1 MRLRHVFVFLL
12 VFGFSLTCRAEN
24 PASDST
30 RTRFFGVPLLFYT
43 PDTRWGGG
51 AAGIITFGQPPLRSS
66 VTFGI
71 SFTQRK
77 QFLLYLPFQ
86 LFSNDGKWRAYGE
99 LGWYKYLYQYFGIG
113 NAYSNDF
120 IELYTAKF
128 PRIRLTV
135 TQRLKGA
142 HALGLRWFSDNY
154 NIVETEAGGELA
166 QKLPPGASG
175 GFTSMPGAVWLYDN
189 RDNLFFP
196 TRGSL
201 FEVSAGAEHRLTG
214 SEFRFSRVS
223 FEGSKYFSTGKQTVL
238 ALNGVAIFSS
248 PGAPFFN
255 MAQLGGTKR
264 LRGYRDGK
272 YRDQH
277 LVLLQSEWRFPIIW
291 RFKGVAFAGMGAVFG
306 TKNDPF
312 KLRPNA
318 GAGLRFE
325 FDPKQH
331 IHFRLDY
338 GIGQGEGNSGLYL
351 TVGEAF

>member
-1 MRLRHVFVFLL
+1 MRLRHVFVFFL
-12 VFGFSLTCRAEN
+12 VLGFSLTCTAESL
-24 PASDST
+24 PSDST

-43 PDTRWGGG
+43 PDTYWGGG
-51 AAGIITFGQPPLRSS
+51 AAGIVTFGRPPLRSS
-66 VTFGI
+66 VTFGMA
-71 SFTQRK
+71 FTQRK

-86 LFSNDGKWRAYGE
+86 LFSNDGKYRLYGE
-99 LGWYKYLYQYFGIG
+99 LGWYKYIFQYFGIG
-113 NAYSNDF
+113 NAYPNDY

-142 HALGLRWFSDNY
+142 HAVGLRWFSDHY
-154 NIVETEAGGELA
+154 NIVETETGGELA
-166 QKLPPGASG
+166 QQLPPGATG

-201 FEVSAGAEHRLTG
+201 MEVSAGAEHRLTG
-214 SEFRFSRVS
+214 SEFSFTRVS
-223 FEGSKYFSTGKQTVL
+223 FEGSKYFSTSEKTVL

-272 YRDQH
+272 YRDRH
-277 LVLLQSEWRFPIIW
+277 LVMLQSEWRFPIVW
-291 RFKGVAFAGMGAVFG
+291 RFKGVVFGGLGAVFG
-306 TKNDPF
+306 TANDPF

-325 FDPKQH
+325 FDQKQH